1 MRVASGLR
9 NIQWFVR
16 ISYSAV
22 HGKTCEF
29 RYVIVSLEQP
39 KNELMTK
46 VVGR

>member
-1 MRVASGLR
+1 VRVASGLR

-22 HGKTCEF
+22 HGKTCEI
-29 RYVIVSLEQP
+29 RYVMVCSEQP
-39 KNELMTK
+39 ENELMTK